1 MAKKIK
7 VKIEVEKYQAID
19 GTVFDFAD
27 QCDKYDNSAFTVIKH
42 NLLQVAKKLTPEE
55 KDRINP
61 EWSGDY
67 TCYLLTVTE
76 KTCDLINHIRA
87 YMLSDMLSD
96 NHLYSYKEKKDHIIA
111 MYISNF
117 DENVYFKD
125 ITDQINAFN
134 ELCKKLL

>member
-42 NLLQVAKKLTPEE
+42 KLLQVAKKLTPEE

-87 YMLSDMLSD
+87 YMLSD
-96 NHLYSYKEKKDHIIA
+96 NYLYYKEKKDHIIA
-111 MYISNF
+111 MYISNC
-117 DENVYFKD
+117 DENVYFTD
-125 ITDQINAFN
+125 MTDQINAFN